1 MKKIKV
7 AFLTVKLEI
16 GGTEKHILEV
26 TKRIDKERF
35 DPLVISLM
43 GRGELQAEFEKEKI
57 RVEVFNYP
65 GLRSNGRLKIGN
77 LFSSLGV
84 FYQLVRFLR
93 REKPHI
99 VHAYLPAAYIMG
111 FLASRLAR
119 VPTFFVGKRG
129 LGTYRQEKPFLD
141 IIEKFIDKT
150 TDVITVNSNKL
161 REIESQRGKHLA
173 KKIKLIYNG
182 IDTAQY
188 SHNTGNDLAELQR
201 QLGLDRDTPVVGI
214 VANLIPYK
222 GHREFIEAASI
233 VNKEFPDTKYLII
246 GRDDGIGEDL
256 RNLARTLNIMDTLI
270 FTGARNDIPALLA
283 LIDIQVLA
291 SHEESLSNAIL
302 EGMAAGKPLVVT
314 DVGGNTEMVIPGE
327 TGIVVPPRNPEA
339 LANGILTLLRDREKA
354 GKMGLAGQERVKNHF
369 DINKMIK
376 EMEELYIQTITKNGS
391 HQNIPQSNQCC

>member
-1 MKKIKV
+1 
-7 AFLTVKLEI
+7 
-16 GGTEKHILEV
+16 
-26 TKRIDKERF
+26 
-35 DPLVISLM
+35 
-43 GRGELQAEFEKEKI
+43 
-57 RVEVFNYP
+57 
-65 GLRSNGRLKIGN
+65 
-77 LFSSLGV
+77 
-84 FYQLVRFLR
+84 
-93 REKPHI
+93 
-99 VHAYLPAAYIMG
+99 
-111 FLASRLAR
+111 
-119 VPTFFVGKRG
+119 
-129 LGTYRQEKPFLD
+129 
-141 IIEKFIDKT
+141 
-150 TDVITVNSNKL
+150 
-161 REIESQRGKHLA
+161 
-173 KKIKLIYNG
+173 
-182 IDTAQY
+182 
-188 SHNTGNDLAELQR
+188 LAELQR

-302 EGMAAGKPLVVT
+302 EGMAAGNPLVVT